1 MGLEN
6 RKAALR
12 EEIEREEAALRRK
25 IERKERYLET
35 LEAMPEFDALED
47 GTILALT
54 VTYGRSAPYPVVAYN
69 GGGRWYLT
77 GEKSPNGVTGD
88 ELAEWLMSG
97 GRHLRTAEPIAT
109 FTIQRVAPPV
119 FDLGE
124 AMLSAMREFPGGRF
138 GIVNTYDES
147 SGRGL

>member
-1 MGLEN
+1 MSLED
-6 RKAALR
+6 RKAQLRRELERDETALR
-12 EEIEREEAALRRK
+12 NR

-35 LEAMPEFDALED
+35 LEAMPEFDALGD

-69 GGGRWYLT
+69 GGGKWHLT

-88 ELAEWLMSG
+88 ELAEWLMSS
-97 GRHLRTAEPIAT
+97 GRHLRTAQVIAE
-109 FTIQRVAPPV
+109 FTVQKVEPPV

-124 AMLSAMREFPGGRF
+124 AMLTAMREFPAVQF
-138 GIVNTYDES
+138 GNTYDES
-147 SGRGL
+147 SGRGW

>member
-1 MGLEN
+1 MED
-6 RKAALR
+6 RKAQLR
-12 EEIEREEAALRRK
+12 DELERDEAALRRK

-35 LEAMPEFDALED
+35 LEAMPEFDALDE
-47 GTILALT
+47 GMILALT
-54 VTYGRSAPYPVVAYN
+54 VTYGRSAPYPVVAYK
-69 GGGRWYLT
+69 GGGKWHLT

-88 ELAEWLMSG
+88 ELAEWLMTG
-97 GRHLRTAEPIAT
+97 GRHLRTAQPIAE
-109 FTIQRVAPPV
+109 FTVQKVEPPV

-147 SGRGL
+147 SGRGW